1 MSLQYNSQFFSF
13 RRTTIPKQL
22 MEDLE
27 SHLASS
33 NLEFF
38 SARVAGSNSP
48 EEDMTAYLS
57 DKRKCKASVI
67 ENEDDMQFIFAQ
79 FNEVNPAT
87 DIWQF
92 DLSFF
97 ENIQYLRYESSKESF
112 SYSEHDHFDWHND
125 MMMSDDKVNLMTRK
139 LSMTLM
145 LSHKED
151 YTGGEF
157 EFASVRAGK
166 INTKEISLDYGDI
179 LIFPSIMEHRVKPVT
194 SGVRNVLVAWEWGPM
209 FK

>member
-13 RRTTIPKQL
+13 RRTTIPKDL

-27 SHLASS
+27 NHLASS
-33 NLEFF
+33 TLEFKD
-38 SARVAGSNSP
+38 ARVVGANSP
-48 EEDMTAYLS
+48 EEDMSAYLS
-57 DKRKCKASVI
+57 DRRRCKGAVI
-67 ENEDDMQFIFAQ
+67 ENEDVMKFIFAQ

-97 ENIQYLRYESSKESF
+97 ENIQYLRYD
-112 SYSEHDHFDWHND
+112 SEEDHFDWHND

-145 LSHKED
+145 LSHKGD

-157 EFASVRAGK
+157 EFASVRAGQL
-166 INTKEISLDYGDI
+166 NTKEISLDYGDI
-179 LIFPSIMEHRVKPVT
+179 LIFPSLMEHRVKPIT
-194 SGVRNVLVAWEWGPM
+194 SGVRNVLVAWAWGPL

>member
-27 SHLASS
+27 NNIDAS
-33 NLEFF
+33 NLELND
-38 SARVAGSNSP
+38 ARVTGSTSP
-48 EEDMTAYLS
+48 EEDMSAYLS
-57 DKRKCKASVI
+57 DRRKCKMSVI
-67 ENEDDMQFIFAQ
+67 ENDDVMKFVFAQ

-92 DLSFF
+92 NLSYF
-97 ENIQYLRYESSKESF
+97 ENVQYLRYNGGD
-112 SYSEHDHFDWHND
+112 DHFDWHND
-125 MMMSDDKVNLMTRK
+125 MMISDDKNDPMTRK

-151 YTGGEF
+151 YEGGEF
-157 EFASVRAGK
+157 EFASVRAGQL
-166 INTKEISLDYGDI
+166 NTKEINLDYGDI
-179 LIFPSIMEHRVKPVT
+179 LIFPSLMEHRVKPVT
-194 SGVRNVLVAWEWGPM
+194 SGVRNVLVSWAWGPL

>member
-27 SHLASS
+27 NHLASS

-48 EEDMTAYLS
+48 EEDMSAYIS
-57 DKRKCKASVI
+57 DRRKCKAVVI
-67 ENEDDMQFIFAQ
+67 ENEDVMK
-79 FNEVNPAT
+79 
-87 DIWQF
+87 F

-112 SYSEHDHFDWHND
+112 SYSDHDHFDWHND

-166 INTKEISLDYGDI
+166 LNTKEISLDYGDI

-194 SGVRNVLVAWEWGPM
+194 SGVRNVLVAWAWGPM